1 MNKIK
6 AYALQDQGR
15 DTVEANE
22 ELGFDADLR
31 SYGICFDMLKHFS
44 VNSVN
49 LLTNNPKKVAA
60 LEEVGVSVNKR
71 IALYEGVNET
81 NQSYIDTKK
90 SKLGH
95 LD

>member
-1 MNKIK
+1 
-6 AYALQDQGR
+6 
-15 DTVEANE
+15 
-22 ELGFDADLR
+22 
-31 SYGICFDMLKHFS
+31 MLKHFS

-60 LEEVGVSVNKR
+60 LEDVGVSVNKR